1 MRWFHIQTAYLS
13 GELGLK
19 SINRGGAMPQ
29 SLHICIFGFYSV
41 TEINKW
47 FPLINTEWDQT
58 QRVLPGGRS
67 S

>member
-41 TEINKW
+41 TEINK
-47 FPLINTEWDQT
+47 
-58 QRVLPGGRS
+58 
-67 S
+67 